1 MTRQNALSFTSERTT
16 TVTVST
22 PRKRKILFFIGADWY
37 FCSHRLLLARGLHQ
51 AGFEIVVLT
60 HVTNDGDRIR
70 KEGFRLVESTLA
82 RGSLNPLSD
91 VRSFVGTLRTYRR
104 EKPDIAHH
112 VGIKPILYGSLAG
125 LMTSTPALVNA
136 FAGMGYLFN
145 STDRKARVVRLGVV
159 AAMKA
164 LLNRSNSRVI
174 LQSEESKASLVR
186 TGFLSKERTVV
197 IRGSGVNVSEFA
209 PTPERPGVPLAILPS
224 RMLWDKGVREFVEA
238 SLILKARKVPVRMA
252 LVGAPDPANPSA
264 ISVPQLE
271 AWRDDGSV
279 EWWGHQGDMPAVF
292 AQSHIVCLPSYHEGV
307 PKVLIEGAACGRP
320 LIASDIPGCR
330 EVARHMEN
338 AVLVEPRS
346 ASALAD
352 AIGLLA
358 NDKELRLR
366 LGARGRRM
374 SVEEFSV
381 EDVIARTRALY
392 EELVPA

>member
-1 MTRQNALSFTSERTT
+1 MP
-16 TVTVST
+16 T

-51 AGFEIVVLT
+51 AGYEIVVLT
-60 HVTNDGDRIR
+60 HVTNDGERIR

-91 VRSFVGTLRTYRR
+91 VRAFVGTLRAYRR
-104 EKPDIAHH
+104 ERPDIAHH

-125 LMTSTPALVNA
+125 VMTSTPGLVNA

-145 STDRKARVVRLGVV
+145 TTDRKARIVRGGVV

-164 LLNRSNSRVI
+164 LLNRRNTRVI
-174 LQSEESKASLVR
+174 LQSEDARDSMVK
-186 TGFLSKERTVV
+186 TGFLAHERIAV
-197 IRGSGVNVSEFA
+197 IRGSGVDISEFV
-209 PTPERPGVPLAILPS
+209 PSPEPPGVPVVVLAS

-238 SLILKARKVPVRMA
+238 SRMLKARKVPVRMA
-252 LVGAPDPANPSA
+252 LVGAPDSANPSA
-264 ISVPQLE
+264 IAVSQLE

-279 EWWGHQGDMPAVF
+279 EWWGHRSDMPSVF
-292 AQSHIVCLPSYHEGV
+292 AQCHVVCLPSYHEGV
-307 PKVLIEGAACGRP
+307 PKVLIEAAASGRP

-338 AVLVEPRS
+338 AMLVEPRS

-352 AIGLLA
+352 AISVLA
-358 NDKELRLR
+358 RDKALRLR
-366 LGARGRRM
+366 LGERGRQIA
-374 SVEEFSV
+374 VDEFSID
-381 EDVIARTRALY
+381 DVIARTRAVY
-392 EELVPA
+392 DELVPA